1 MLSRCML
8 RATLG
13 IVLCL
18 AVNSSGFGQV
28 VTGPCSSTNSSSTG
42 CNGHTTAIVLAASG
56 AAVVVA
62 ILYLMHRKPRQNQT
76 ISQASIVG
84 CVEKTE
90 GGAQLKNEK
99 DHQTYGIIADTLD
112 LQSGER
118 VELAGKKFKDREGKL
133 NMDVQTL
140 VKDYG
145 PCSP

>member
-1 MLSRCML
+1 MVSRCML

-18 AVNSSGFGQV
+18 AVSSSVFAQV
-28 VTGPCSSTNSSSTG
+28 GPGPCSTTNSSSTG
-42 CNGHTTAIVLAASG
+42 CNGHTTAIVLAAGG
-56 AAVVVA
+56 AAVVVS
-62 ILYLMHRKPRQNQT
+62 ILYLMHHKPHQNQT
-76 ISQASIVG
+76 LSQASIVG

-99 DHQTYGIIADTLD
+99 DHQTYGIIADTVELKP
-112 LQSGER
+112 GER
-118 VELAGKKFKDREGKL
+118 VELSGKKFKDRDGKPNL
-133 NMDVQTL
+133 DVQTL

>member
-1 MLSRCML
+1 MLSRCLL

-18 AVNSSGFGQV
+18 AVNSSTFAQV

-42 CNGHTTAIVLAASG
+42 CNGHTTAIILAAGG
-56 AAVVVA
+56 AAVEVS
-62 ILYLMHRKPRQNQT
+62 ILYLMHRKPRQTQT
-76 ISQASIVG
+76 FSQATIVG
-84 CVEKTE
+84 CFEKAD

-99 DHQTYGIIADTLD
+99 DHQTYGIIADTVELNP
-112 LQSGER
+112 GER
-118 VELAGKKFKDREGKL
+118 VELSGKKFKDRDGNL

-145 PCSP
+145 PCTP